1 MKTTLSEDMAEVLEA
16 VWTLEEKGSTTLDG
30 LVSKSATQVTDE
42 LLRRLED
49 RNLLSLNSPNE
60 LRARRLP

>member
-1 MKTTLSEDMAEVLEA
+1 MAEVLEA